1 MRRTTAL
8 FPAISG
14 LCFTVFFFVF
24 RTHSLTPCSVYTW
37 FFHRRSGILS
47 EKIRRWLGSPEGIGL
62 SLRQR
67 PRLSL
72 GAQYQAPVSGIR
84 SLPPPPRPARL
95 FDITSCICALGC
107 RGSCRIRRHSRSRV
121 CLCTCTHSPP
131 KKKKKKK
138 KKRHNAHPYTF
149 SSVCVGVYGW
159 VLFGGEE
166 EKKKSGKES
175 PRLEDDETLL
185 PGLSKRK
192 KKNFLPLPILLR
204 FFIQTLLIS
213 ALYKASQN
221 CADNIPPITFHPL

>member
-37 FFHRRSGILS
+37 IIHRRSGILS

-84 SLPPPPRPARL
+84 SLPPPRPARL

-131 KKKKKKK
+131 KKKKKKTTQRSSSHFFFCLCGCVWLGLVWRRRRK
-138 KKRHNAHPYTF
+138 KKR
-149 SSVCVGVYGW
+149 
-159 VLFGGEE
+159 
-166 EKKKSGKES
+166 KGK
-175 PRLEDDETLL
+175 P
-185 PGLSKRK
+185 
-192 KKNFLPLPILLR
+192 
-204 FFIQTLLIS
+204 
-213 ALYKASQN
+213 
-221 CADNIPPITFHPL
+221 